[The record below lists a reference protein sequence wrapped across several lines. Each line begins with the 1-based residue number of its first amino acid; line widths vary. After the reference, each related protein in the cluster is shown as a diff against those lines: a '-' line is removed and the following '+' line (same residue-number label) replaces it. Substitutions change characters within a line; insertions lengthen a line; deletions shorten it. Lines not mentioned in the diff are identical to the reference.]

1 MTTNEFFTS
10 IYSWFCDQSMTV
22 FKALNDI
29 WIDGNLE
36 LSSSFPAIGITT
48 VIISFVVAFAFY
60 IWPINHPRFKAWWS
74 WLIMLGVNAAI
85 NFGLA
90 FAYLHHRL
98 ADINKNPDVI
108 EYFTDYPKLSL
119 PFSQWMDF
127 ALANLCVSI
136 MFFILASLILT
147 WFSTNCRLSPFR
159 S

>member
-10 IYSWFCDQSMTV
+10 VYSWFCDQTMPV
-22 FKALNDI
+22 FKALGNCF
-29 WIDGNLE
+29 IDDELV
-36 LSSSFPAIGITT
+36 LSSSFPAIGFTT
-48 VIISFVVAFAFY
+48 LIVSFVVAFAFY

-90 FAYLHHRL
+90 FAYVHHRL
-98 ADINKNPDVI
+98 ADINKDEEVI
-108 EYFTDYPKLSL
+108 EYFTGDDKLSL